1 MEIFRILALLFVTIC
16 SAQPPSLFLP
26 ADKCWISPKFRQEC
40 GFAGIAGSECVRR
53 GCCFDVGSRDV
64 PPCFY
69 SLDNLPVCT
78 KDGRVLIAIS
88 KDLTLPP
95 VNLTTV
101 HLKDGHGAECS
112 PTVASVD
119 TVLFEFALTECG
131 TSQRLDGVDVV
142 YETDVLAQF
151 EILDGALGSVSRDS
165 PFRLHVQCSYK
176 GSQESELQLKPR
188 VYTLSPPLP
197 ATETGILLLELR
209 IARDAAYRSWYV
221 ASDYPILS
229 VLREPVFVEVR
240 VLNRNDPS
248 LVLVLNECWASPTAE
263 PYSQLQWK
271 LLVNRCPF
279 TGDNYKSRLLPLDA
293 ASHLRFPTHH
303 KRFVVSTF
311 TFWERVSGRP
321 LSGEVY
327 FHCSAEV
334 CSPSS
339 RENCT
344 ASCSPMRR
352 RSTNN
357 QPGTLVTTG
366 PIIFLEDGERLSA
379 GIQQEEKVCTKDG
392 RVLIAISKDLTL
404 PPVNLTTV
412 HLKDGHGAECSPT
425 VASVDTVLFEFALTE
440 CGTSQRLDGV
450 DVVYETDVLAQ
461 FEILD
466 GALGSV
472 SRDSPFRCPFTG
484 DNYKS
489 RLLPLDAASHLRF
502 PTHHKRFVVST
513 FTFWERVS
521 GRPLSGEVY
530 FHCSAEVCSP
540 SSRENC
546 TASCSPMRR
555 RSTNN
560 QPGTLVTTGPIIFLE
575 DGERL
580 SAGIQQEEKDAAV
593 DSPSL
598 VLPGVAVGV
607 ALLSVALLVGTVAV
621 WKMDVGHR
629 VGSECRLMEL

>member
-1 MEIFRILALLFVTIC
+1 MYCGLA
-16 SAQPPSLFLP
+16 
-26 ADKCWISPKFRQEC
+26 
-40 GFAGIAGSECVRR
+40 
-53 GCCFDVGSRDV
+53 
-64 PPCFY
+64 
-69 SLDNLPVCT
+69 
-78 KDGRVLIAIS
+78 
-88 KDLTLPP
+88 
-95 VNLTTV
+95 
-101 HLKDGHGAECS
+101 
-112 PTVASVD
+112 
-119 TVLFEFALTECG
+119 
-131 TSQRLDGVDVV
+131 LDGVDVV

-197 ATETGILLLELR
+197 ATETRILLLELR

-344 ASCSPMRR
+344 ASCSPKRR
-352 RSTNN
+352 RSTND
-357 QPGTLVTTG
+357 Q
-366 PIIFLEDGERLSA
+366 S
-379 GIQQEEKVCTKDG
+379 
-392 RVLIAISKDLTL
+392 
-404 PPVNLTTV
+404 
-412 HLKDGHGAECSPT
+412 
-425 VASVDTVLFEFALTE
+425 
-440 CGTSQRLDGV
+440 
-450 DVVYETDVLAQ
+450 
-461 FEILD
+461 
-466 GALGSV
+466 
-472 SRDSPFRCPFTG
+472 
-484 DNYKS
+484 
-489 RLLPLDAASHLRF
+489 
-502 PTHHKRFVVST
+502 
-513 FTFWERVS
+513 
-521 GRPLSGEVY
+521 
-530 FHCSAEVCSP
+530 
-540 SSRENC
+540 
-546 TASCSPMRR
+546 
-555 RSTNN
+555 
-560 QPGTLVTTGPIIFLE
+560 GTLVTTGPIIFLE

-593 DSPSL
+593 DSPSH

-607 ALLSVALLVGTVAV
+607 ALLSVVLLVGTVAV

-629 VGSECRLMEL
+629 LVSSGSDLFYQCDYWRSYCLLLQSDHSPGIDQISLLANYGQLLQLPFQAFGHTNYTQYKAPGYNSNTNCFAKSFILTLMKWLKSPGNVFSFPRKVTTTETFHSKLEKWQALSKLQEQTESGWFVFLRKFSPTVFSTIVNIPTSCPNLNQQFHKRRAS

>member
-1 MEIFRILALLFVTIC
+1 MLNTSIKSPVNLLSSKESNMSLHNHRIVTAQKDTIRPITSALALRMSNSP
-16 SAQPPSLFLP
+16 SAFPPNKWQEVYTVFQQRDRKFISGTLKKVVLDPQQAKSVIHNSVQMSEKNISTHRKSQITDKCPPSLFLP

-40 GFAGIAGSECVRR
+40 GFAGIASSECVRR

-344 ASCSPMRR
+344 ASCSPKRR
-352 RSTNN
+352 RSSND
-357 QPGTLVTTG
+357 QSGTLVTTG
-366 PIIFLEDGERLSA
+366 PIIFLEDGERFPA
-379 GIQQEEKVCTKDG
+379 GSLQSEKVCTKDG

-425 VASVDTVLFEFALTE
+425 VASVDTVLFEFAL
-440 CGTSQRLDGV
+440 
-450 DVVYETDVLAQ
+450 
-461 FEILD
+461 
-466 GALGSV
+466 
-472 SRDSPFRCPFTG
+472 
-484 DNYKS
+484 
-489 RLLPLDAASHLRF
+489 
-502 PTHHKRFVVST
+502 
-513 FTFWERVS
+513 RVW
-521 GRPLSGEVY
+521 
-530 FHCSAEVCSP
+530 H
-540 SSRENC
+540 
-546 TASCSPMRR
+546 
-555 RSTNN
+555 
-560 QPGTLVTTGPIIFLE
+560 
-575 DGERL
+575 
-580 SAGIQQEEKDAAV
+580 
-593 DSPSL
+593 
-598 VLPGVAVGV
+598 
-607 ALLSVALLVGTVAV
+607 
-621 WKMDVGHR
+621 
-629 VGSECRLMEL
+629 

>member
-1 MEIFRILALLFVTIC
+1 LA
-16 SAQPPSLFLP
+16 
-26 ADKCWISPKFRQEC
+26 
-40 GFAGIAGSECVRR
+40 
-53 GCCFDVGSRDV
+53 
-64 PPCFY
+64 
-69 SLDNLPVCT
+69 VCT

-344 ASCSPMRR
+344 ASCSPKWNLIGPGALCSKPRLVQSLSGNLQQASDSHERR
-352 RSTNN
+352 RSTNE
-357 QPGTLVTTG
+357 QSGTLVTTG

-379 GIQQEEKVCTKDG
+379 GIQQEEKV
-392 RVLIAISKDLTL
+392 
-404 PPVNLTTV
+404 
-412 HLKDGHGAECSPT
+412 
-425 VASVDTVLFEFALTE
+425 
-440 CGTSQRLDGV
+440 
-450 DVVYETDVLAQ
+450 
-461 FEILD
+461 
-466 GALGSV
+466 
-472 SRDSPFRCPFTG
+472 
-484 DNYKS
+484 S
-489 RLLPLDAASHLRF
+489 RLWYC
-502 PTHHKRFVVST
+502 HKES
-513 FTFWERVS
+513 
-521 GRPLSGEVY
+521 L
-530 FHCSAEVCSP
+530 
-540 SSRENC
+540 
-546 TASCSPMRR
+546 
-555 RSTNN
+555 N
-560 QPGTLVTTGPIIFLE
+560 QFKPGT
-575 DGERL
+575 
-580 SAGIQQEEKDAAV
+580 
-593 DSPSL
+593 
-598 VLPGVAVGV
+598 
-607 ALLSVALLVGTVAV
+607 
-621 WKMDVGHR
+621 
-629 VGSECRLMEL
+629 